1 LSNRVLASGAVFV
14 VCSSAACGKNDNPT
28 TAPPKAIALAIKDG
42 NDQSGPAGGLLA
54 QPLRVTATDG
64 KQVAVP
70 GAIVRFRVARGAE
83 TGTALTDTVAV
94 ATFDGTAS
102 VGLRLGTALDS
113 SIEEA
118 FLPDQPTVIAR
129 FRATA
134 TPPPRLTAV
143 VPASFAAGDTVRL
156 RGQFF
161 NVAVAGNTAF
171 FGSARGRIVR
181 GDADTSLTVV
191 VPPCVSSGAVAA
203 RVVVGSTATN
213 TVAATFVASSGLLA
227 LQPLEGTTVT
237 GTELGACIQLR
248 GGGASYLIVP
258 QSATSAAGNRQ
269 VDFALS
275 ASVPTL
281 GTDAPA
287 SQPAPIAVIPPALTP
302 RDRFDLALRQR
313 EALLVEDARAAGV
326 LRPSPDVLSRQAFV
340 APPAVGSQRSF
351 QVLSKFDGSAFKR
364 ITARVRYVG
373 DHIILYVDVDQ
384 PPGTLSDAE
393 LRTFGELFDRT
404 LYDLDARAFG
414 RESDIDAN
422 GRVIFLLTPVVN
434 ALTSAS
440 ECSTSGFITGFHF
453 GLDLLP
459 NQVNSNRGEIFYALV
474 PDVGG
479 TRSCEHTKADVER
492 VVPATFVHEFQHMIS
507 FGQHVLARGG
517 ASEALWLNEGLSH
530 IAEELAGKTYEAKF
544 PPPLGRTDP
553 NQLFPD
559 SAQGY
564 LTPNM
569 RNAQSFLQ
577 RPGTSSITALTGGGT
592 LAERG
597 GSWLFLRWLGDQKG
611 ESIYGRLV
619 QTGRTGVAN
628 IEDKANESFAGLFG
642 DFATAIYTDSLP
654 GISRAQIPSRLRFTT
669 RNFRVVFKRFADLDQ
684 SGRTPA
690 FPFTPV
696 GLAAGESASGTVAQG
711 SMVYYQLT
719 TRPNESTV
727 GLRFSR
733 GDLSSFLADDQ
744 VQIGIF
750 RLP

>member
-1 LSNRVLASGAVFV
+1 
-14 VCSSAACGKNDNPT
+14 
-28 TAPPKAIALAIKDG
+28 
-42 NDQSGPAGGLLA
+42 
-54 QPLRVTATDG
+54 
-64 KQVAVP
+64 
-70 GAIVRFRVARGAE
+70 
-83 TGTALTDTVAV
+83 
-94 ATFDGTAS
+94 
-102 VGLRLGTALDS
+102 
-113 SIEEA
+113 
-118 FLPDQPTVIAR
+118 
-129 FRATA
+129 
-134 TPPPRLTAV
+134 
-143 VPASFAAGDTVRL
+143 
-156 RGQFF
+156 
-161 NVAVAGNTAF
+161 
-171 FGSARGRIVR
+171 
-181 GDADTSLTVV
+181 
-191 VPPCVSSGAVAA
+191 
-203 RVVVGSTATN
+203 
-213 TVAATFVASSGLLA
+213 
-227 LQPLEGTTVT
+227 
-237 GTELGACIQLR
+237 
-248 GGGASYLIVP
+248 
-258 QSATSAAGNRQ
+258 
-269 VDFALS
+269 
-275 ASVPTL
+275 
-281 GTDAPA
+281 
-287 SQPAPIAVIPPALTP
+287 
-302 RDRFDLALRQR
+302 
-313 EALLVEDARAAGV
+313 
-326 LRPSPDVLSRQAFV
+326 
-340 APPAVGSQRSF
+340 
-351 QVLSKFDGSAFKR
+351 
-364 ITARVRYVG
+364 
-373 DHIILYVDVDQ
+373 
-384 PPGTLSDAE
+384 
-393 LRTFGELFDRT
+393 
-404 LYDLDARAFG
+404 
-414 RESDIDAN
+414 
-422 GRVIFLLTPVVN
+422 
-434 ALTSAS
+434 
-440 ECSTSGFITGFHF
+440 
-453 GLDLLP
+453 
-459 NQVNSNRGEIFYALV
+459 
-474 PDVGG
+474 
-479 TRSCEHTKADVER
+479 
-492 VVPATFVHEFQHMIS
+492 MIS

-628 IEDKANESFAGLFG
+628 IEDKANESFAGLVG

-654 GISRAQIPSRLRFTT
+654 GISRTQIPSRLRFTT